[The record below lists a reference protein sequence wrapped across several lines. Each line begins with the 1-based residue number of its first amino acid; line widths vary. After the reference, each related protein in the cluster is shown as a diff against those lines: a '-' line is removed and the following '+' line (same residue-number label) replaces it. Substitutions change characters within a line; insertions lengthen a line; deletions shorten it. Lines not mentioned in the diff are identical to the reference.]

1 MTGFY
6 MKCKTGLK
14 WFNDDDDDKLFF
26 VKALTDESELSHAVR
41 SCNKH
46 KPRSSCEQNLDLRR
60 T

>member
-26 VKALTDESELSHAVR
+26 VKALTDES
-41 SCNKH
+41 CNKH